1 MVGEDTEL
9 TSKER
14 ILEAAICLFARNGY
28 AATGIRKIV
37 SEAGASIAMI
47 NYHFGSKQAL
57 LEEIID
63 LFFQRILIIAQK
75 SLAGDDLPDKKL
87 RRYFR
92 SVIEAFRGKPE
103 LLRIAITE
111 MPNEIPGL
119 VQFKADRVKRIVGIF
134 AEKVIPNLPDTVRR
148 NIRIE
153 VAGPAM
159 VGMLIFHFIINRV
172 SEDLFGK
179 SFDDSFYDGLAEEL
193 SDLFLY
199 GLFGRK
205 AAEKHTQGDT

>member
-1 MVGEDTEL
+1 MIGSDTET
-9 TSKER
+9 TSRER
-14 ILEAAICLFARNGY
+14 ILKAAICLFARNGY
-28 AATGIRKIV
+28 AATGLRDIV
-37 SEAGASIAMI
+37 SEAGVSVGMV
-47 NYHFGSKQAL
+47 NYHFGSKQEL
-57 LEEIID
+57 LEGIID
-63 LFFQRILIIAQK
+63 LFFHRILFIAQK
-75 SLAGDDLPDKKL
+75 SLAGDDQPDKKL

-92 SVIEAFRGKPE
+92 SVIDAFRGKPE

-111 MPNEIPGL
+111 MPNEMPGL

-134 AEKVIPNLPDTVRR
+134 AENVIPNLPDKVRR

-159 VGMLIFHFIINRV
+159 VGMLVFHFIIHRV
-172 SEDLFGK
+172 SEYLFGK
-179 SFDDSFYDGLAEEL
+179 PFDDLFYDGLAEEL

-205 AAEKHTQGDT
+205 AAEKRTPGDT